1 MTGGEE
7 MTGGENMAGGADIGW
22 AARVLQEGGLIAFPT
37 ETVYGLGAHALRPEA
52 VEAIFVAKGRPADNP
67 LIVHVGR
74 REDVLRVA
82 RDVPGYAHRLMD
94 AFWPGPLSVVLPRG
108 VDVPDVVTAGR
119 DTVAVRMPD
128 HPVALR
134 LLQLAGVPV
143 AAPSAN
149 RSGAPSPTT
158 RDAVLEDLGDRI
170 DGALEGGISRIGL
183 ESTVVDCT
191 GPVPVVLRHGGLSLE
206 DLRLVVPET
215 RLASTVEL
223 ASGRSPGTR
232 HAHYRPRAR
241 VRIVYLD
248 DPASDNVLLNNVPAD
263 DLLVHEVP
271 ADGLLAED
279 LRPTP
284 QEAGRRAW
292 IGLHKPPSG
301 EMGPTEVLPS
311 VDAYARRVFAFF
323 RECDRDGVDEI
334 LCQAVPRS
342 GIGMALMDRLDRAAA
357 G

>member
-1 MTGGEE
+1 MTHGMDMRDDE
-7 MTGGENMAGGADIGW
+7 DVVR
-22 AARVLQEGGLIAFPT
+22 AARVLQKGGLIAFPT
-37 ETVYGLGAHALRPEA
+37 ETVYGLGAHALLPAA

-67 LIVHVGR
+67 LIVHIGR
-74 REDVLRVA
+74 REDLISVA

-94 AFWPGPLSVVLPRG
+94 AFWPGPLSLVLPRG
-108 VDVPDVVTAGR
+108 VNVPDVVTAGR

-158 RDAVLEDLGDRI
+158 RGAVLEDLGDRI

-206 DLRLVVPET
+206 DLRLVVLET

-223 ASGRSPGTR
+223 ASGRSPGIR

-241 VRIVYLD
+241 VRVAYLD
-248 DPASDNVLLNNVPAD
+248 DSASDNVLVN
-263 DLLVHEVP
+263 
-271 ADGLLAED
+271 D
-279 LRPTP
+279 LRPT
-284 QEAGRRAW
+284 QQASVRTAW
-292 IGLHKPPSG
+292 IGLVEPPRGVTGRS
-301 EMGPTEVLPS
+301 EVLPS
-311 VDAYARRVFAFF
+311 VVAYAQRVFAFF
-323 RECDRDGVDEI
+323 RECDRDGVEEI

-342 GIGMALMDRLDRAAA
+342 GIGMALMDRLERAAA
-357 G
+357 E